1 MEKRKTSLKPLREW
15 ATGLT
20 NSLFVRARLRLALF
34 YILVMVVLLTVF
46 STVLY
51 FSYRQNIQNNFEE
64 EVSSRQIESLIIER
78 TLGRLQQQ
86 LILIDG
92 LIVILVGGI
101 GYWLAGK
108 TLKPIKGA
116 LDAQKRF
123 AADASHELRT
133 PLTIMK
139 TSMEVALRGKLEN
152 IDAVKALLASNLEE
166 VERMSHIVEDL
177 LQLSRIDNDQERLQL
192 ARTDLTGL
200 TMNTIDN
207 IGEYASR
214 HDIKMI
220 SEIEKDVYVFGD
232 ADKLRQALLNI
243 IKNAIDYSRV
253 GGEVQVSL
261 KKDNSRAQMLIR
273 DDGIGISGT
282 DLPHIF
288 ERFYRADKSRSGQ
301 RGNSGLGLGIVK
313 WIVEKHNGEITV
325 KSRPGSGTT
334 VFIILP
340 LFSSS

>member
-1 MEKRKTSLKPLREW
+1 MKPSREW
-15 ATGLT
+15 VTGLIS
-20 NSLFVRARLRLALF
+20 NLFVRARLRLALF
-34 YILVMVVLLTVF
+34 YIIVMVVLLTVF

-51 FSYRQNIQNNFEE
+51 FSYRQNIQNNFEDN
-64 EVSSRQIESLIIER
+64 VSSQQIESLIIER

-92 LIVILVGGI
+92 LIIILVGGI

-139 TSMEVALRGKLEN
+139 TSTEVALRGKLEN
-152 IDAVKALLASNLEE
+152 VDAVKALLASNLEE

-192 ARTDLTGL
+192 ARTDLTSL
-200 TMNTIDN
+200 TINTIDN
-207 IGEYASR
+207 IGEYASH
-214 HDIKMI
+214 HDIQVI
-220 SEIEKDVYVFGD
+220 SEIENDVYVFGD
-232 ADKLRQALLNI
+232 GDKLRQALLNI

-253 GGEVQVSL
+253 GGKVTVSL
-261 KKDNSRAQMLIR
+261 KTDNSRAQILIR
-273 DDGIGISGT
+273 DDGIGISSV

-301 RGNSGLGLGIVK
+301 HGNSGLGLGIVK
-313 WIVEKHNGEITV
+313 WIVEKHRGDITV
-325 KSRPGSGTT
+325 KSTPGSGTT
-334 VFIILP
+334 IFINLP
-340 LFSSS
+340 LFSSC